1 MLRGAGLLTRL
12 LGVRTVAVAVDKDV
26 GDATALAVLLR
37 DGLVFVVW
45 LGEFGDD
52 VPGMDEARDVA

>member
-1 MLRGAGLLTRL
+1 M
-12 LGVRTVAVAVDKDV
+12 RTVAVAVDKDV